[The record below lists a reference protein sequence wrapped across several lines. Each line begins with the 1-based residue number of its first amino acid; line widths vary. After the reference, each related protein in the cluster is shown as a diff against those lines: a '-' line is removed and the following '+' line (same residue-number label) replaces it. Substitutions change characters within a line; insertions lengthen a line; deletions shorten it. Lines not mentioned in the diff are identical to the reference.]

1 MITIERYYLIDYENV
16 GAGGLIG
23 SNTLKRGEH
32 VIIFFT
38 PNAKKIDM
46 SSIANLG
53 GADLEMIE
61 VPAGKQSTDI
71 HIGSYI
77 GFLSGVIDERKRSM
91 QKYPEAQVLEREFS
105 VVIVSKDKDYDNVL
119 KFWKDKT
126 GIKVARTEA
135 IKPSRSEKDAV
146 VKAEPVKTEAKK
158 SAAPETAKEQA
169 PKEQTLKEKAT
180 KQTASKRKKKTG
192 KVTADDI
199 TKQFEKLAQEI
210 EAASKAT
217 ENQAG
222 EKTAKKAVKKAESK
236 KAESKKPEPGKVAKP
251 GGEELVAVN
260 NQIQKVLSK
269 AKIASEVIGYVAP
282 LAVKK
287 HGSEDGKQ
295 QVYKTLVA
303 KYGQEQG
310 LNIYNHIKKIL

>member
-77 GFLSGVIDERKRSM
+77 GFLAGIIDERKRSM

-135 IKPSRSEKDAV
+135 IRVSRSEMTATAPA
-146 VKAEPVKTEAKK
+146 KAEEKAT
-158 SAAPETAKEQA
+158 APEPA
-169 PKEQTLKEKAT
+169 KEKAP
-180 KQTASKRKKKTG
+180 KKAAAKRKKAVKTASEA
-192 KVTADDI
+192 VEPA
-199 TKQFEKLAQEI
+199 KQTENAEQEI
-210 EAASKAT
+210 KAAGKKV
-217 ENQAG
+217 EKQA
-222 EKTAKKAVKKAESK
+222 EKKIAKKAVK
-236 KAESKKPEPGKVAKP
+236 KVAKP
-251 GGEELVAVN
+251 GGEELVAIN

>member
-53 GADLEMIE
+53 GANLEMIE

-77 GFLSGVIDERKRSM
+77 GFLAGIIDERKRSM

-135 IKPSRSEKDAV
+135 IKPSRSEKDTAA
-146 VKAEPVKTEAKK
+146 KTEPVKVEAKMTEATKA
-158 SAAPETAKEQA
+158 AAPEPAKEQSAKEKTPVEKA
-169 PKEQTLKEKAT
+169 PKK
-180 KQTASKRKKKTG
+180 TAAKRKKAAKKTSE
-192 KVTADDI
+192 AI
-199 TKQFEKLAQEI
+199 EPAKQTENAEQEI
-210 EAASKAT
+210 KAAGKKV
-217 ENQAG
+217 EKQA
-222 EKTAKKAVKKAESK
+222 EKKPVKKAVK
-236 KAESKKPEPGKVAKP
+236 KVAKP

>member
-77 GFLSGVIDERKRSM
+77 GFLAGVIDERKRSM
-91 QKYPEAQVLEREFS
+91 QKYPEAQALEREFS

-146 VKAEPVKTEAKK
+146 VKAEPVKTEA
-158 SAAPETAKEQA
+158 
-169 PKEQTLKEKAT
+169 
-180 KQTASKRKKKTG
+180 
-192 KVTADDI
+192 
-199 TKQFEKLAQEI
+199 
-210 EAASKAT
+210 SKAT

-222 EKTAKKAVKKAESK
+222 EKTAKKAGKKAESK
-236 KAESKKPEPGKVAKP
+236 KAESKKAEPKKPESGKAAKP